1 MKHGNEAPREVQARD
16 ALNPKRLRDG
26 DVRMRFAKGNKE
38 SRMVSTVS
46 PSICLVWLNDS

>member
-38 SRMVSTVS
+38 SSITPRFLSRSTG
-46 PSICLVWLNDS
+46 